1 MRQAQLAE
9 SVMDQVCENQLS
21 GIVWVLHFLSPSS
34 FSVVS
39 LNCDEYELVAEAI
52 ETACIFKSLRATRHC
67 NSSGSFADQWN
78 RALEI
83 PPARIGRA
91 FTIISNGGHEPYSNN
106 ALQPSCDSMCRRLLL
121 RSCSEEASNF
131 RNQLCKNIKVGT
143 INESVSNLCGYN
155 NNNNRPKKWP
165 QAKRRKPC
173 KYLCILILLF

>member
-131 RNQLCKNIKVGT
+131 RNQLFATRRRYPQTNLFQICAGT
-143 INESVSNLCGYN
+143 IIIGQE
-155 NNNNRPKKWP
+155 KW
-165 QAKRRKPC
+165 RRRSE
-173 KYLCILILLF
+173 